1 MSKKML
7 KINNK
12 TKYNGE
18 IVSEI
23 SREFRDEVEYVVVYS
38 NKHELLL
45 EFPSSDF
52 KSKSKNI
59 KSEKPTNRKSFYE
72 LFQTNHA
79 SDEELR
85 TFFQE
90 YVDEN
95 KITGD
100 STKIQEIKKMM
111 NGKFNRKKV
120 LGYFRECLKVEQS
133 LSFNIPANIFSTNS

>member
-1 MSKKML
+1 MSKKIL
-7 KINNK
+7 KINNN

-18 IVSEI
+18 VVSEI
-23 SREFRDEVEYVVVYS
+23 SREFRDEIEYVVVYS

-45 EFPSSDF
+45 EFPTSDF
-52 KSKSKNI
+52 KSKVTSRKT
-59 KSEKPTNRKSFYE
+59 EKPTNRKSFYE
-72 LFQTNHA
+72 LFQTNHT
-79 SDEELR
+79 SDEEIR

-100 STKIQEIKKMM
+100 STRIQEIKRMM

-133 LSFNIPANIFSTNS
+133 LSFNIPANFFSTNS